1 MRPDWKIK
9 KVPIRVYQ
17 YWKAPL
23 LGIAGSDWI
32 MNHNLI
38 FFLVYIGLFEN
49 GVYFYVR
56 DEDHFC

>member
-1 MRPDWKIK
+1 MILGYPQMRPDWKIK

-32 MNHNLI
+32 TTHDLDI
-38 FFLVYIGLFEN
+38 FA
-49 GVYFYVR
+49 
-56 DEDHFC
+56 

>member
-38 FFLVYIGLFEN
+38 FFGIHRFV
-49 GVYFYVR
+49 
-56 DEDHFC
+56 